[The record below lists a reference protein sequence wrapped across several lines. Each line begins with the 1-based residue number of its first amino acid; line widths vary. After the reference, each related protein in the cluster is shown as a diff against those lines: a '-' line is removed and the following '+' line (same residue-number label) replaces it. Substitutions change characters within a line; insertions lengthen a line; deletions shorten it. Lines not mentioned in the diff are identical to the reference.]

1 MSSPATLPL
10 SNIVDVIVEVSPI
23 APPVPTFNQGLIVG
37 SSPVIPSF
45 GGVNN
50 RIRQYQSTAAML
62 SDGFSTNSPEY
73 IAAQIYFSQS
83 PAPQFLWVGRQDLTS
98 IAAVAVGASGGTGYT
113 VGDILNVVEGGASA
127 GQVKVATVG
136 GGGVVTGVT
145 LLQDGT
151 GYTVSNNNATTGGTG
166 TGCQI
171 NITSIGETPLVAIQA
186 CRAANFQWWGC
197 MSVTA
202 VTADHVAIAAWI
214 QTATPVGFYF
224 YSTSDNSALAGTAG
238 NVFSVMKAASY
249 NRVLGI
255 YSTTQGGAF
264 PNNTYAA
271 AAVMGAAMGLN
282 TGLANSAYTLK
293 FKQLVG
299 VTVEPLTLTSIGVI
313 EGNNGNIYLSY
324 ANVYTFMEQGVTPSG
339 QFFDEI
345 INLDMLSSNI
355 QFNIM
360 NLLTENPKIPQN
372 NAGQTQLI
380 HAVNQACE
388 AARVIGFLGPG
399 VWTGVTILNL
409 SEGENLP
416 NGYIV
421 QSPPYSQQSTSDR
434 QARKS
439 MPIYAA
445 ILEAGAVHSVL
456 IGVFVQR

>member
-10 SNIVDVIVEVSPI
+10 SNIVNVIVEVSPI

-45 GGVNN
+45 GGINN

-98 IAAVAVGASGGTGYT
+98 IAAIAVGASGGTGYS
-113 VGDILNVVEGGASA
+113 VGDLLTVVEGGASA
-127 GQVKVATVG
+127 GIVKVDTVS
-136 GGGVVTGVT
+136 GGVVTGVEIV
-145 LLQDGT
+145 QDGT

-171 NITSIGETPLVAIQA
+171 NITAIGETPLVAIQA
-186 CRAANFQWWGC
+186 CRAASFQWWGC
-197 MSVTA
+197 MATTA
-202 VTADHVAIAAWI
+202 VTADHEAIAAWI
-214 QTATPVGFYF
+214 QTASPVGFYF
-224 YSTSDNSALAGTAG
+224 FSTSDNAALSGVAG
-238 NVFSVMKAASY
+238 NVFSVLKAAAY
-249 NRVLGI
+249 NRVLGL

-264 PNNTYAA
+264 PNNIYAA
-271 AAVMGAAMGLN
+271 AAVMGTAMGLN

-299 VTVEPLTLTSIGVI
+299 VAIEPLTLTSIGII
-313 EGNNGNIYLSY
+313 EGNNGNVYLNY
-324 ANVYTFMEQGVTPSG
+324 ANVYTFLEQGRTPSG

-345 INLDMLSSNI
+345 INLDMLSSAI

-360 NLLTENPKIPQN
+360 NLLTENPKLPQN

-388 AARVIGFLGPG
+388 ASRVIGFLGPG
-399 VWTGVTILNL
+399 QWNGVTVLNL
-409 SEGENLP
+409 SQGDNLP
-416 NGYIV
+416 NGYLV

-445 ILEAGAVHSVL
+445 ILEAGAVHSVVV
-456 IGVFVQR
+456 GVFVQR